1 MEALDTAAVTALL
14 TEPFPD
20 DQVDRKNGKAYIPHE
35 LVRDRV
41 ITATGNCFDWSI
53 EQVYFRDD
61 GVTRRTDRA
70 TGGAKRPWSM
80 IVIGT
85 LMIPGLGRRSGIGAH
100 PLDEGAG
107 EDAAYKSAESD
118 AFKRAAMAFGVGL
131 QQLYINKSDR
141 PSAPRAPVE
150 RPATAR
156 STSQRPPEPISDE
169 VFSIQVQQA
178 MASRDG
184 EAFRRLAEVA
194 GANERR
200 WSVLIA
206 ESNSVAAL
214 DWVSRQLERRRL
226 LSGPM
231 VEAIDQRRT
240 SLVA

>member
-80 IVIGT
+80 VVIGT

-131 QQLYINKSDR
+131 QQLYINK
-141 PSAPRAPVE
+141 PSAPRPRPE
-150 RPATAR
+150 RSTSVRP
-156 STSQRPPEPISDE
+156 TSQRPPEPISDDVFE
-169 VFSIQVQQA
+169 VQVQQA
-178 MASRDG
+178 MTSRDG

-194 GANERR
+194 GSSERR

-214 DWVSRQLERRRL
+214 DWVARQLERRRL